1 MKFKD
6 LKKKKFI
13 IHFDW
18 FYNNDGE
25 HYGTIICQNEELYG
39 MAEWEYDNGLYTE
52 SGYYDLNLTWKDIK
66 HNLSH
71 YKLRHQKEHRKPYY
85 IWIYEGKCRK
95 CGKPISFKEW
105 KENDTW
111 CENCQDDYWMKEA
124 EKYEEEYE

>member
-1 MKFKD
+1 MKFQE

-18 FYNNDGE
+18 FYNEYGE
-25 HYGTIICQNEELYG
+25 HYGTIICQNEGLYG

-71 YKLRHQKEHRKPYY
+71 YKLRSQKEHRNLITFGYMKVNAENVVNQYLLKN
-85 IWIYEGKCRK
+85 GKKMILGVKNVKMIIGC
-95 CGKPISFKEW
+95 
-105 KENDTW
+105 
-111 CENCQDDYWMKEA
+111 
-124 EKYEEEYE
+124 